1 MSVRYQ
7 DTLSGLTEQQF
18 ARFCVGWREPLSGR
32 ELYNILQNSYAFVLA
47 FEGDTAAG
55 FVNALSDGLKF
66 AFIPMLEVLPPY
78 QNQGIGTN
86 LMTRLLAKLQN
97 IQNIDLT
104 CDPELQPFY
113 ERFEMLK
120 SSGMVLRKY
129 LTKEETARYR
139 ASKIL

>member
-7 DTLSGLTEQQF
+7 DTLSGLTEQQL

-47 FEGDTAAG
+47 FEGDTAVG
-55 FVNALSDGLKF
+55 FVN
-66 AFIPMLEVLPPY
+66 
-78 QNQGIGTN
+78 
-86 LMTRLLAKLQN
+86 TRLLAKLQN

-129 LTKEETARYR
+129 LTKEEIARYR